1 MKATTTAK
9 AKQGIR
15 TFLERRGFEI
25 IEDGWKHGK
34 DKVDF
39 IARDTENGDLVFID
53 AKVYADAAEGFP
65 ADKPNRKR
73 SERIASAYLSQY
85 DGEQCMIRFDI
96 VSMLILANNRAI
108 LRHYR
113 NALSEVG

>member
-1 MKATTTAK
+1 MKATTTTK

-25 IEDGWKHGK
+25 LEDGWKSGK
-34 DKVDF
+34 DKADF

-53 AKVYADAAEGFP
+53 TKVLEDASEGFP
-65 ADKPNRKR
+65 ADKPNRRR
-73 SERIASAYLSQY
+73 SERIAAAYLAQY
-85 DGEQCMIRFDI
+85 DGEQSMIRFDI
-96 VSMLILANNRAI
+96 VSLLLLSNDRAM

-113 NALSEVG
+113 NALSAVG